1 MKIDVIYEKGIICEF
16 VYWPL
21 NEMFCALH
29 ILMKPEHHLHRNKW
43 IKKVSNDQKILNEI
57 KKYGNV
63 TEEYCIVMDFCS
75 YFEECTD
82 LNVLSSIEFLSNIPL
97 NKINKIF
104 KNYDKK
110 ITQSQYNGL
119 LELLKKFYINIF
131 ADELKYIEPMM
142 TRILKKKAK
151 IAEEIGI
158 FNFVD
163 KIHER
168 IKVNEEEIIFYKN
181 KEYVVKKKE
190 VKTII
195 INLST
200 FISPHLMLGL
210 IGDNLYLTYLIEL
223 EVCENQ
229 SPKDLERTLKALG
242 DGTRLKILK
251 EISRKGKSTQEL
263 SVELKISEAAISKA
277 LKFLYEA
284 ELVEKERQGNYII
297 YSASTTNIDYI
308 VYRIYEYIYN

>member
-29 ILMKPEHHLHRNKW
+29 ILMKPEHHLHRDKW
-43 IKKVSNDQKILNEI
+43 IKKISNDEEILKEI
-57 KKYGNV
+57 KKYGDV

-97 NKINKIF
+97 NNINRIF
-104 KNYDKK
+104 KNYHKK

-119 LELLKKFYINIF
+119 LELLKKFYIKIF

-142 TRILKKKAK
+142 TRTLKKKAK
-151 IAEEIGI
+151 IAEEMGV
-158 FNFVD
+158 FDFVC

-168 IKVNEEEIIFYKN
+168 IEVKEEEIIFYKN
-181 KEYVVKKKE
+181 KEYVVKKEEIK
-190 VKTII
+190 II
-195 INLST
+195 TINLST

-210 IGDNLYLTYLIEL
+210 IGDNLYLTYLVEL
-223 EVCENQ
+223 EAYEKE

-242 DGTRLKILK
+242 DGTRLRILK
-251 EISRKGKSTQEL
+251 EISRRGKSTQEL
-263 SVELKISEAAISKA
+263 SNLLDISEAAVSKA
-277 LKFLYEA
+277 LKLLQEA
-284 ELVEKERQGNYII
+284 ELVTKERQGNYIL
-297 YSASTTNIDYI
+297 YSANTTNIDYI
-308 VYRIYEYIYN
+308 IYRIYEFIYN